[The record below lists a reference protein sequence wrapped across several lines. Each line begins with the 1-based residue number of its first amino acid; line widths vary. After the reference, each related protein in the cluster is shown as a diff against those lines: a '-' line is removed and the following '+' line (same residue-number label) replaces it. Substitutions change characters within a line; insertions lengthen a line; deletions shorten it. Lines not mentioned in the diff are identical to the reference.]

1 MKTKKALLPVL
12 ASALL
17 LTMGLAACNNSTPAS
32 NPGSSSGEAEE
43 VKIEITSEGGKKEI
57 QVGETLQLTASVEGV
72 TWSTKSAD
80 IVSVSETGLVTALK
94 DGSARITAKK
104 DGYANGSFTVTV
116 LKAPDRVPNYSLRL
130 EEAEHYDPDDFW
142 GMDLSAYG
150 MGLMGPGDS
159 PVEDNGGKTDDG
171 TSLGWLQQG
180 CKETMTFTS
189 DKAVKVELGVTM
201 AYNAEMNLEGV
212 LSVKFNGKEISMAGR
227 TVSGPSDGDTNNYYE
242 FSTVSFGMVDLIAG
256 NNVLEI
262 EMLAQGPNMDKV
274 VIFTTE
280 KLQIK
285 SVPAQAKPKIEVVEA
300 DLEVQVDAEVSIQ
313 VKDNLAGVTFTSAD
327 ETIATVST
335 AGVVKGIKAGKTT
348 IELTKE
354 GYKKATVNVLV
365 KAKPVAGQI
374 VIEAEDAILPE
385 GTTIQMENGDTCSGG
400 KSLGYFSA
408 EQTFELKYTAAEAKE
423 YKLSIVVSS
432 ASLKSDYSGFADM
445 ELTNEVMTMKLNNTA
460 IDLGTNTLP
469 GSAGWTKTWKEIEL
483 GNVNIVAGE
492 NTFSFAAITQGPNID
507 CVKLTDPNASQ
518 GGGQVTPPAVETV
531 AVTFDA
537 NGGTGTMAPVN
548 VAPGEYTLPE
558 CSFTAPEGRSFAGW
572 DLTVQVNQWQTQ
584 TTTYKPGDKVNISAD
599 TVFKA
604 HWGYAE
610 STTDISSAYIAEA
623 EKGELDGGAKVED
636 NANASGGKAV
646 GYMAAG
652 ASITIR
658 FNASGAGKGT
668 LVLLGST
675 ASANWNVNPVVYND
689 QDISSNTSITVNG
702 AAVDLTGKG
711 FNASSGGKTAK
722 IDLGEY
728 NLVEGENTIVI
739 SATAQSC
746 NFDAIAIISSL
757 TLTDP
762 LPPVVVGAELENG
775 AFVRP
780 EGKDETNALTV
791 VDEETASGGKA
802 VTNFVAGSKIT
813 IKFNA
818 ASAGKLKI
826 KLVGSSSISQWNFL
840 QSQALADCM
849 KASFN
854 ATELSLAGKKIGSDW
869 VQKAYDWSE
878 VLLGEVDVVVG
889 ENTIVLEATGQGP
902 NLDCLKLQS
911 AQDLSITIA

>member
-32 NPGSSSGEAEE
+32 NPGSSSGQAEE

-72 TWSTKSAD
+72 TWSTKSTD
-80 IVSVSETGLVTALK
+80 IVSVSETGLVTAIK

-116 LKAPDRVPNYSLRL
+116 LKAPDREPNYSLRL

-142 GMDLSAYG
+142 GMSWG
-150 MGLMGPGDS
+150 GTVMGPGDS
-159 PVEDNGGKTDDG
+159 PIEDNGGKTDDG
-171 TSLGWLQQG
+171 TSLGWLTQG

-212 LSVKFNGKEISMAGR
+212 LAVKFNGKEISMAGR
-227 TVSGPSDGDTNNYYE
+227 TVPGPSDGDTNNYYE
-242 FSTVSFGMVDLIAG
+242 FSTVSFGMVDLVAG

-280 KLQIK
+280 TLQIK

-300 DLEVQVDAEVSIQ
+300 DLEVVVDSEVSIQ

-335 AGVVKGIKAGKTT
+335 AGVVKGIKAGKTK
-348 IELTKE
+348 IEVTKE
-354 GYKKATVNVLV
+354 GYRKATVNVIV

-432 ASLKSDYSGFADM
+432 AALKSDYSGFADM

-469 GSAGWTKTWKEIEL
+469 GSTGWTKTWKEIEL

-507 CVKLTDPNASQ
+507 CVKLTDPNAQ
-518 GGGQVTPPAVETV
+518 PETPVAEKVT
-531 AVTFDA
+531 VTFDA
-537 NGGTGTMAPVN
+537 NGGTGEMSAVE
-548 VAPGEYTLPE
+548 AEKGEYTLPANG
-558 CSFTAPEGRSFAGW
+558 FTAPADKAFGGW
-572 DLTVQVNQWQTQ
+572 EITVMVSWGSWTFPQTQIKQPGEKIQLTEDITIKANWKAIIEKTTPVDLTDAF
-584 TTTYKPGDKVNISAD
+584 YL
-599 TVFKA
+599 
-604 HWGYAE
+604 
-610 STTDISSAYIAEA
+610 EA
-623 EKGELDGGAKVED
+623 EDGVLGGEARVET
-636 NANASGGKAV
+636 NNTTAHGTGSV
-646 GYMAAG
+646 GYMSKD
-652 ASITIR
+652 ASITLK
-658 FNASGAGKGT
+658 FDASAAGNVR
-668 LVLLGST
+668 LVLIGSS
-675 ASANWNVNPVVYND
+675 ASANWQAQPVEYYDQGLADTTSIKVNDTEVSLARKGFLGSDGSTMTQVDLGEVAVKAGVNEIVVTALAQSANFD
-689 QDISSNTSITVNG
+689 CFAILGGSITVS
-702 AAVDLTGKG
+702 AH
-711 FNASSGGKTAK
+711 
-722 IDLGEY
+722 
-728 NLVEGENTIVI
+728 VE
-739 SATAQSC
+739 A
-746 NFDAIAIISSL
+746 
-757 TLTDP
+757 
-762 LPPVVVGAELENG
+762 
-775 AFVRP
+775 
-780 EGKDETNALTV
+780 
-791 VDEETASGGKA
+791 
-802 VTNFVAGSKIT
+802 
-813 IKFNA
+813 
-818 ASAGKLKI
+818 
-826 KLVGSSSISQWNFL
+826 
-840 QSQALADCM
+840 
-849 KASFN
+849 
-854 ATELSLAGKKIGSDW
+854 
-869 VQKAYDWSE
+869 
-878 VLLGEVDVVVG
+878 
-889 ENTIVLEATGQGP
+889 
-902 NLDCLKLQS
+902 
-911 AQDLSITIA
+911 